1 MGVSMEDV
9 KKLREMTGA
18 GMLDCKKALEEAGG
32 DIEKAKEILRI
43 KGLAKAEKKAGRE
56 TKEGLVFVL
65 LSEDRKKGAMI
76 ELNCETDFVARNE
89 EFQKLAERIA
99 RHLLETDENKNKA
112 GAGEEVLGQRLY
124 DEPEKTVEV
133 LIKEAIAKIGENIKL
148 SRYCRYDTED
158 YLHSY
163 VHGGGR
169 IGVLLDFKAPELNDQ
184 VLRLVQDIA
193 MQIAAM
199 RPEYVKVEDIPEEV
213 LDREKRILR
222 EQTLSEGKPE
232 HIVEKIVE
240 GKLKKF
246 YQEKVL
252 LEQPFIRDDKK
263 KVSDVIKESGLEIE
277 VKRFC
282 RFELGGL

>member
-1 MGVSMEDV
+1 MAVSMEDV

-32 DIEKAKEILRI
+32 NIEKAKEILRV

-56 TKEGLVFVL
+56 TKEGIVYVIV
-65 LSEDRKKGAMI
+65 SEDRKKGAMI

-89 EFQKLAERIA
+89 EFQKLAQKVTQHI
-99 RHLLETDENKNKA
+99 LEKEENRDKS
-112 GAGEEVLGQRLY
+112 GEGSEILSQGLY
-124 DEPEKTVEV
+124 DEPSKSVEI
-133 LIKEAIAKIGENIKL
+133 LIKEVIAKIGENIKL
-148 SRYCRYDTED
+148 SRYCRYDTDD

-169 IGVLLDFKAPELNDQ
+169 IGVLVDFEASQLNDQ
-184 VLRLVQDIA
+184 VIRLVQDIA

-199 RPEYVKVEDIPEEV
+199 RPEYVRVEDIPEEV
-213 LDREKRILR
+213 LERERRILR
-222 EQTLSEGKPE
+222 EQALQGGKPE
-232 HIVEKIVE
+232 HIVDKIVE

-252 LEQPFIRDDKK
+252 LEQPFIKDDKK
-263 KVSDVIKESGLEIE
+263 KVGDIVKESRLDVDI
-277 VKRFC
+277 KRFC
-282 RFELGGL
+282 RFELGGI

>member
-1 MGVSMEDV
+1 MVVSMEDV
-9 KKLREMTGA
+9 KKLREMTSA

-32 DIEKAKEILRI
+32 DIEKAKEILRV

-56 TKEGLVFVL
+56 TKEGIVYVIV
-65 LSEDRKKGAMI
+65 SEDRKKGAMI

-89 EFQKLAERIA
+89 EFQKLAQRITQ
-99 RHLLETDENKNKA
+99 HILEKEENRDKS
-112 GAGEEVLGQRLY
+112 GEGSEVLSQGLY
-124 DEPEKTVEV
+124 DEPSKSVEI

-169 IGVLLDFKAPELNDQ
+169 IGVLVDFKAPQLNDQ
-184 VLRLVQDIA
+184 VIRLVQDIA

-213 LDREKRILR
+213 LERERRILR
-222 EQTLSEGKPE
+222 EQALQEGKPE
-232 HIVEKIVE
+232 HIVDKIVE

-252 LEQPFIRDDKK
+252 LEQPFIKDDKK
-263 KVSDVIKESGLEIE
+263 KVGDIVKESGLDVDI
-277 VKRFC
+277 KRFC
-282 RFELGGL
+282 RFELGGI

>member
-1 MGVSMEDV
+1 MAVSIEDV

-18 GMLDCKKALEEAGG
+18 GMLDCKKALEEARG
-32 DIEKAKEILRI
+32 DIEKAKEILRV

-56 TKEGLVFVL
+56 TKEGIIYVIV
-65 LSEDRKKGAMI
+65 SEDRKKGAMI

-89 EFQKLAERIA
+89 EFQKLARRITQ
-99 RHLLETDENKNKA
+99 HILEKEENKDKS
-112 GAGEEVLGQRLY
+112 GEGSEILSQGLY
-124 DEPEKTVEV
+124 DEPSKSVEI

-169 IGVLLDFKAPELNDQ
+169 IGVLVDFKAPQLDDQ
-184 VLRLVQDIA
+184 VIRLVQDVA

-199 RPEYVKVEDIPEEV
+199 RPEYVKVDDIPEEV
-213 LDREKRILR
+213 LERERRILR
-222 EQTLSEGKPE
+222 EQALQEGKPE
-232 HIVEKIVE
+232 HIVDKIVE

-252 LEQPFIRDDKK
+252 FEQPFIKDDKK
-263 KVSDVIKESGLEIE
+263 KVGDIVKERGLNVDI
-277 VKRFC
+277 KRFC
-282 RFELGGL
+282 RFELGGI